1 MNRMYDLILKMV
13 IEAYESYDY
22 TEAENINK
30 LLTILADTC
39 NCPSNWR
46 TIGDD
51 LAAENWEDYT
61 TASGRTVEPGWI
73 EENILYGFI

>member
-1 MNRMYDLILKMV
+1 MNRMYDLILNMV
-13 IEAYESYDY
+13 IEAYGLYDY

-30 LLTILADTC
+30 LLTIFADTC

-46 TIGDD
+46 TIAEE

-61 TASGRTVEPGWI
+61 TASGQTVEPGWI